1 MPALPQI
8 TLTEQE
14 FDALLCAFFSVAP
27 DHVGNET
34 FHADV
39 MRVGGALLEAMRER
53 PNSSIGMLEAR
64 AEELLQ
70 EPEDEEAQDR
80 EHMLTAHEYGLR
92 RAA

>member
-1 MPALPQI
+1 MKDQQMPAIPQI

-14 FDALLCAFFSVAP
+14 FKALLCAFFSVAP
-27 DHVGNET
+27 DHVDMDT

-64 AEELLQ
+64 AEELLK
-70 EPEDEEAQDR
+70 EPEGEE
-80 EHMLTAHEYGLR
+80 AHEYGLR
-92 RAA
+92 KAA